1 MPRKGGFG
9 APRDRRDRREWVW
22 LEPETPAEATALRDC
37 VAQGEFANGRGSE
50 AIPRLR
56 ALSVRLGYPVPDPA
70 RSAPAC
76 LVIVRR
82 GEDDLFARMTAI
94 VRDGVPVIWDRRHG
108 ERRATDRSATPD
120 RRRHDRR
127 QRTPETSDTQSVQ
140 VVPIHAD
147 S

>member
-1 MPRKGGFG
+1 MRLVTAGT
-9 APRDRRDRREWVW
+9 RREWVW

-56 ALSVRLGYPVPDPA
+56 ALSARLGYPVPDPT
-70 RSAPAC
+70 RSVPAC

-108 ERRATDRSATPD
+108 ERRATDRPVTPD
-120 RRRHDRR
+120 RRRQDRR
-127 QRTPETSDTQSVQ
+127 QRTSETSGAGSVL
-140 VVPIHAD
+140 VVPLE
-147 S
+147 SVP